1 MSKLLPIIAITG
13 APVGERLGC
22 GLLDTHCGNGLS
34 LARTIL
40 SELGTGYN
48 VDQYYTVKGGTLGA
62 LCTRYEDNSKT
73 VAILDGRN
81 LDLETRNKELTGR
94 LADWVMWSIKVLG
107 YEATGN
113 VEQRRQIDGL
123 IEHKANCLASVKQ
136 QLDNVSKQRDDL
148 RAANNEQGKQLDAY
162 AKEIQDLKRQ
172 IGGLQTSMG
181 DMAITLAQYKQL
193 SEDLKAGTDV
203 DQGRIQNRDGII
215 EEQQT
220 ALRTWRTF
228 ADALLTGR
236 LGVHSDSITSD
247 DQRIRWIVSNVEQ
260 MAKTIA
266 ANAVDH
272 VELAELKEQNH
283 RQGNTITNYQES
295 TALDRAELSNWRN
308 WALTQFGLSGD
319 NKEIRAGIDD
329 YCQTLALGHV
339 ALVDKA
345 ADLEQTAKDLA
356 HLNATQKDEIDNLN
370 ALKVLDGNCID
381 KLRDSLAYHRNN
393 LADLRDGLLDNHNL
407 KTTDWTSVHEAMKVI
422 RRCACRTQN
431 NGQIPCASGTVV
443 INNARIASQEV
454 DGMNLVSAKSVKFNP
469 SAAATKVVISP
480 EYAAAIRDI
489 VRSEIDGA
497 IKAIVSGA

>member
-1 MSKLLPIIAITG
+1 MTQKLNLLAFAAAPADRIA
-13 APVGERLGC
+13 C
-22 GLLDTHCGNGLS
+22 GLLDSGYSDT
-34 LARTIL
+34 LAMAQRINYII
-40 SELGTGYN
+40 EDHHP
-48 VDQYYTVKGGTLGA
+48 DQHFYIRGGTLGA
-62 LCTRYEDNSKT
+62 LTADIFSRADKMH
-73 VAILDGRN
+73 
-81 LDLETRNKELTGR
+81 DLEARNKEITGR
-94 LADWVMWSIKVLG
+94 LADC
-107 YEATGN
+107 N

-123 IEHKANCLASVKQ
+123 IKHNDNCLASVKQ

-162 AKEIQDLKRQ
+162 AKENQDLKRQ
-172 IGGLQTSMG
+172 IGSLQTSMG
-181 DMAITLAQYKQL
+181 DMAITLAHYKQL
-193 SEDLKAGTDV
+193 SEDLKTGTDV

-215 EEQQT
+215 EEQKA
-220 ALRTWRTF
+220 ALRTWRKF
-228 ADALLTGR
+228 ARVMATERFGIFPADM
-236 LGVHSDSITSD
+236 VSD
-247 DQRIRWIVSNVEQ
+247 DQLIKWIVSNVEQ

-266 ANAVDH
+266 ANTVDH

-295 TALDRAELSNWRN
+295 TARDRAELSNWRN

-431 NGQIPCASGTVV
+431 SGKIPCAAGTVV
-443 INNARIASQEV
+443 INNARIVSQEV
-454 DGMNLVSAKSVKFNP
+454 DSMNLVSAQSVKFNP
-469 SAAATKVVISP
+469 SAAKKFIIDP

-489 VRSEIDGA
+489 VRSEIDGI
-497 IKAIVSGA
+497 IKAVVSGK

>member
-62 LCTRYEDNSKT
+62 LCTRYEDSAKT
-73 VAILDGRN
+73 IAILDGRN
-81 LDLETRNKELTGR
+81 LDLETRNKEITGR
-94 LADWVMWSIKVLG
+94 LADWVMWSIDVLG
-107 YEATGN
+107 FEEPNNSIQRAAINTMMSERASTIDAT
-113 VEQRRQIDGL
+113 E
-123 IEHKANCLASVKQ
+123 
-136 QLDNVSKQRDDL
+136 KQRDEL
-148 RAANNEQGKQLDAY
+148 LAMNKSQFRQLEEC
-162 AKEIQDLKRQ
+162 AKENQDLKRQ
-172 IGGLQTSMG
+172 IGSLQTSMG
-181 DMAITLAQYKQL
+181 DMAITLAHYKQL
-193 SEDLKAGTDV
+193 SEDLKTGTDV

-215 EEQQT
+215 EEQKA
-220 ALRTWRTF
+220 ALRTWRKF
-228 ADALLTGR
+228 ARVMATERFGIFPADM
-236 LGVHSDSITSD
+236 VSD
-247 DQRIRWIVSNVEQ
+247 DQLIKWIVSNVEQ

-266 ANAVDH
+266 ANTVDH

-295 TALDRAELSNWRN
+295 TARDRAELSNWRN

-497 IKAIVSGA
+497 IKAIISGA

>member
-1 MSKLLPIIAITG
+1 MTQKLNLLAFAAAPADRIA
-13 APVGERLGC
+13 C
-22 GLLDTHCGNGLS
+22 GLLDSGYSDT
-34 LARTIL
+34 LAMAQRIKYII
-40 SELGTGYN
+40 EEHHP
-48 VDQYYTVKGGTLGA
+48 DQHFYIRGGTLGA
-62 LCTRYEDNSKT
+62 LTADIFSRADKM
-73 VAILDGRN
+73 R
-81 LDLETRNKELTGR
+81 DLEARNKEITGR
-94 LADWVMWSIKVLG
+94 LADC
-107 YEATGN
+107 N

-123 IEHKANCLASVKQ
+123 IKHNSNCLASVKQ

-181 DMAITLAQYKQL
+181 TMAINLAHYKQL
-193 SEDLKAGTDV
+193 SEDRKTWADV
-203 DQGRIQNRDGII
+203 DQGKIRNRDGII
-215 EEQQT
+215 EEQQER
-220 ALRTWRTF
+220 LRTWRTF
-228 ADALLTGR
+228 DDALLTGR

-247 DQRIRWIVSNVEQ
+247 DQRIRWIVNNVEA

-266 ANAVDH
+266 VNTVDQ
-272 VELAELKEQNH
+272 VQLADLKEQNH
-283 RQGNTITNYQES
+283 RQGRTIGNYQDTNSKLLNEQ
-295 TALDRAELSNWRN
+295 TAWRN

-319 NKEIRAGIDD
+319 NSEIRAGIDD
-329 YCQTLALGHV
+329 YCQTLAMGHV

-431 NGQIPCASGTVV
+431 NGQIPCAAGTVV

-454 DGMNLVSAKSVKFNP
+454 DSMNLVSAKSVKLNP
-469 SAAATKVVISP
+469 SAAATKVVIPP

-497 IKAIVSGA
+497 IKAVVSGK